1 MRGKSGIVSSTRQ
14 LLMDIHENNT
24 DYEFKTYGMYSFR
37 SLNRNYNGPVFQAYK
52 EFKAAK
58 FAYGAGDGGMMGLGG
73 GGGGLMSNAA
83 TADSNRG

>member
-37 SLNRNYNGPVFQAYK
+37 SLNRNEKGFESTGKIKIKILTWSNK
-52 EFKAAK
+52 EFKNYLILE
-58 FAYGAGDGGMMGLGG
+58 FYERV
-73 GGGGLMSNAA
+73 N
-83 TADSNRG
+83 